1 MSAVPDSVAVQ
12 TQIEAFLY
20 PAMTRFLFVGVRV
33 STVMAFLPFF
43 GSGAIAVRI
52 KGALAVALSA
62 FMCAVYH
69 PPAAELLKVNW
80 VSIALS
86 EAMIGLVLGLSVQF
100 VFEAAQ
106 VAGQTCG
113 LQMGY
118 SLERLIDPTTQA
130 QSPAIA
136 IFYYLIAISIFLRL
150 DVHHWLLRALAGS
163 FDYLPPGSIVAN
175 KAIAKEMLRA
185 SGTMLSVGVQIAAPL
200 ILAALMIDLTLG
212 FIGRASP
219 QLPVML
225 IGISVKDL
233 LGVAMIG
240 ATLAFWPSQ
249 FEGYFERAI
258 RTGEHMLRLA
268 H

>member
-1 MSAVPDSVAVQ
+1 VDVQ

-20 PAMTRFLFVGVRV
+20 PAVTRFLFVGIRV
-33 STVMAFLPFF
+33 STVMVFLPFL
-43 GSGAIAVRI
+43 GSGALAARI
-52 KGALAVALSA
+52 KAALAVALSA
-62 FMCAVYH
+62 FMCVIYR
-69 PPAAELLKVNW
+69 PASAELLKVNW
-80 VSIALS
+80 VSLALS
-86 EAMIGLVLGLSVQF
+86 EALIGLALGLSVQF

-113 LQMGY
+113 LQMGH
-118 SLERLIDPTTQA
+118 SLESLIDPTTQA
-130 QSPAIA
+130 QSPAMA
-136 IFYYLIAISIFLRL
+136 IFYYLIATSIFLRL

-163 FDYLPPGSIVAN
+163 FEYLPPGSLVTN
-175 KAIAKEMLRA
+175 RAIIEEMLRA
-185 SGTMLSVGVQIAAPL
+185 SATMLSVGVQIAAPL

-249 FEGYFERAI
+249 FEGHFERAI